1 VWRGSGAED
10 SGTGGVDIIGTARD
24 GAVVGQKGK
33 DSEVY
38 EGGGLTM
45 TARRR
50 ELLQEEERGVPPHP
64 GEILRPVL
72 GRSLS
77 LTWRGTIASG
87 FIVAVSSA
95 DCDARMAGP
104 MLGPSVDL
112 SVAAAFIK
120 KARLIYLTQKKCNS
134 FLSFFIFCCL
144 VK

>member
-50 ELLQEEERGVPPHP
+50 EVLQEEERGSGWERCTAAPRRDLGTCP
-64 GEILRPVL
+64 GPL
-72 GRSLS
+72 SLS
-77 LTWRGTIASG
+77 HGVERLRQDSLWR
-87 FIVAVSSA
+87 
-95 DCDARMAGP
+95 
-104 MLGPSVDL
+104 
-112 SVAAAFIK
+112 
-120 KARLIYLTQKKCNS
+120 
-134 FLSFFIFCCL
+134 
-144 VK
+144 